1 MTADKAPR
9 RRGRIRRWWG
19 AVVPDDRAG
28 RIWSAIAVIAVVLA
42 AREALAGPAVGAFR
56 GSEAMTR
63 YLTAYDEAM
72 RDLPQP
78 QRTLDLRTSYG
89 VVRVYRFQGHNDQQS
104 PLLLLPGTQSGTP
117 VWADNMPG
125 LLEHRSVY
133 ALDLLGE
140 PGKSIQAR
148 PITSNADK
156 AAWLHEVIDQLPEPH
171 VNVVGLS
178 IGGWTATNLAL
189 HQPDKIVSLT
199 LIEPVMVFTGL
210 STEAIVRSIPASVS
224 WFPKAWRDS
233 FSSWTAGGA
242 PVEDVPVARMI
253 EAGMQSYQMAQPGPS
268 RFPDQELHEL
278 RVPTLVIVASDSPM
292 HDPDKLVTGAQQ
304 LPNGE
309 VHTYPGTSHAI
320 NGEEPEQ
327 LAADIGSFVD
337 AHEQP
342 KP

>member
-1 MTADKAPR
+1 M
-9 RRGRIRRWWG
+9 
-19 AVVPDDRAG
+19 
-28 RIWSAIAVIAVVLA
+28 
-42 AREALAGPAVGAFR
+42 PA
-56 GSEAMTR
+56 
-63 YLTAYDEAM
+63 EAM
-72 RDLPQP
+72 RALINFEDTLLAYRDLEPATP
-78 QRTLDLRTSYG
+78 VANLDEQTVAQVIEIYLRWKAVAIQALVLNRHGIDPASDSG
-89 VVRVYRFQGHNDQQS
+89 KLLGAPWQDYRGLD
-104 PLLLLPGTQSGTP
+104 PGTP

-171 VNVVGLS
+171 VHVVGLS